1 MIFRQ
6 FGEISLQSLY
16 NLAKI
21 SDCLKPSSTLYYAP
35 DFVSESFGVLEFSAL
50 FVILIVEFFPYFHEQ
65 EYEPLHA
72 HLQIQFWYGAI
83 TTNIKIQTINGR
95 FFYFIHALLY
105 NTFSGYGCCNIFE
118 ILWTIGS
125 NTSFITNSY
134 QFIFT
139 LLNKLLMFR

>member
-1 MIFRQ
+1 MNCFMHIYRYN
-6 FGEISLQSLY
+6 FGM
-16 NLAKI
+16 
-21 SDCLKPSSTLYYAP
+21 
-35 DFVSESFGVLEFSAL
+35 GR
-50 FVILIVEFFPYFHEQ
+50 
-65 EYEPLHA
+65 
-72 HLQIQFWYGAI
+72 I
-83 TTNIKIQTINGR
+83 TTNIKIRTINGR

-139 LLNKLLMFR
+139 LLNKLLMFLGNSRHIFEL